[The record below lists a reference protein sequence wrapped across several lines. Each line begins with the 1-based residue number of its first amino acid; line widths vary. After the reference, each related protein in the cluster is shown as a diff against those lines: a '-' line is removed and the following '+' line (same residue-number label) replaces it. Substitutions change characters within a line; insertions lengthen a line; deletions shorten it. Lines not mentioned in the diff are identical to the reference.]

1 MYEEIKKLTKE
12 LKHFLSMVEWNKH
25 AVENNLLS
33 AVTLEYVLGL
43 KWKELKE
50 KVKKDLEG

>member
-12 LKHFLSMVEWNKH
+12 LKHFPSMPEWNKY

-33 AVTLEYVLGL
+33 AVTLEYVLRN
-43 KWKELKE
+43 EVE
-50 KVKKDLEG
+50 RT

>member
-12 LKHFLSMVEWNKH
+12 LRHFPSMTEWNKH

-43 KWKELKE
+43 KWSKLKE
-50 KVKKDLEG
+50 KVKKDLKG

>member
-12 LKHFLSMVEWNKH
+12 LKHFPSMQEWNKY

-50 KVKKDLEG
+50 KVEKDLEG